1 MKQHHSTVT
10 HTYHEALH
18 QIDKREYHYFPRGTF
33 LSYHPRIP
41 KKLAAVKPY
50 YTFAVK
56 KSEAPQKILY
66 QRKHYCPCPNC
77 FTGNYLQCFNIAF
90 LGQWNAEE
98 MTINYKTDNPAADMQ
113 REHAA
118 NIHPLL
124 VEYQQTFKGSFFVAL
139 YQNEEVQRP
148 TFAEIS
154 PFSKFHDVRVRCLV
168 FPPYTQLGENVD
180 FYCNHNHFLVPN
192 NCCYRHPCNCPAL
205 HTQLV
210 EYTKILLIC
219 INRLPGGNVVSTISN
234 DFAHSTEHFK
244 VFKFKKEYENLQLTE
259 YKTNRIKMHA
269 PYKI

>member
-1 MKQHHSTVT
+1 
-10 HTYHEALH
+10 
-18 QIDKREYHYFPRGTF
+18 
-33 LSYHPRIP
+33 
-41 KKLAAVKPY
+41 
-50 YTFAVK
+50 
-56 KSEAPQKILY
+56 
-66 QRKHYCPCPNC
+66 
-77 FTGNYLQCFNIAF
+77 
-90 LGQWNAEE
+90 